1 MDKNVRVDHR
11 IWNSLIAGGVFNYF
25 FGYGFIFIYNLGVCK
40 SESTLSGQEMDEKR
54 KKIGLFKFGLNFK
67 TNALLSYKF
76 DK

>member
-1 MDKNVRVDHR
+1 MDLR
-11 IWNSLIAGGVFNYF
+11 IWSSLIAGGVFNYF

-40 SESTLSGQEMDEKR
+40 SESTLSDQEMGEKR
-54 KKIGLFKFGLNFK
+54 KKIGVFKFGLNSK